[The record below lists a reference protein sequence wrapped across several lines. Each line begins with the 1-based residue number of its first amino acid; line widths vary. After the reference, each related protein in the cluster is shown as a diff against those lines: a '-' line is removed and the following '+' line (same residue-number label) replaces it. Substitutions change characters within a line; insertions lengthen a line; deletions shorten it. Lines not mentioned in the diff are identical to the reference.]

1 MLNTVLSFLTQ
12 GVSAVF
18 GWFNQITSSVPG
30 VIPFMLA
37 FFTMYVIFRTLIVPL
52 VGRRYFGFTSHED
65 RGSDPNSKFS
75 LPGGRDGYYMNGKKM
90 S

>member
-1 MLNTVLSFLTQ
+1 MLQTVLSFLTQ

-18 GWFNQITSSVPG
+18 RWFNQITSAVPG
-30 VIPFMLA
+30 IIPFMLA

-65 RGSDPNSKFS
+65 RGSDPNARLYGPSVNGS
-75 LPGGRDGYYMNGKKM
+75 YVNGKKAI